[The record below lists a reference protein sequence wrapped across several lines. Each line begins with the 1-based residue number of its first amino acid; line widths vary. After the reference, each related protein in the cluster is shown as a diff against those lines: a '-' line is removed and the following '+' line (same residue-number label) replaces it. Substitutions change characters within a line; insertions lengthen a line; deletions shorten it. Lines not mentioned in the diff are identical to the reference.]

1 MRCPYCKH
9 GSDKVVDSRSSGESI
24 RRRRECMECKRRF
37 TTYEY
42 IEIVPLTVIK
52 RDESREEFQR
62 DKLLR
67 GIYTACKKRPI
78 SPTQID
84 EIALRIE
91 NQLATRDNS
100 EVTYEEIGTLVM
112 KELYDLD
119 SVAYVRFAS
128 VYREFKDTT
137 EFVEQIKTLLETN
150 PKANPSSK
158 IKN

>member
-112 KELYDLD
+112 KLSL
-119 SVAYVRFAS
+119 
-128 VYREFKDTT
+128 
-137 EFVEQIKTLLETN
+137 IH
-150 PKANPSSK
+150 
-158 IKN
+158 I

>member
-150 PKANPSSK
+150 PKANPNSK

>member
-1 MRCPYCKH
+1 M
-9 GSDKVVDSRSSGESI
+9 
-24 RRRRECMECKRRF
+24 
-37 TTYEY
+37 
-42 IEIVPLTVIK
+42 
-52 RDESREEFQR
+52 
-62 DKLLR
+62 R

-150 PKANPSSK
+150 PKANPNSK

>member
-150 PKANPSSK
+150 PKSHSK
-158 IKN
+158 SKN

>member
-1 MRCPYCKH
+1 MRCPFCKH

-42 IEIVPLTVIK
+42 IEIAPLTVIK

-78 SPTQID
+78 SPSQID

-91 NQLATRDNS
+91 NQLAARDNS
-100 EVTYEEIGTLVM
+100 EVTYEEIGSLVM
-112 KELYDLD
+112 KELHELD

-137 EFVEQIKTLLETN
+137 EFVEQIKGLLEAE
-150 PKANPSSK
+150 PKQGK
-158 IKN
+158 K

>member
-1 MRCPYCKH
+1 MRCPFCKH

-24 RRRRECMECKRRF
+24 RRRRECLECNRRF

-42 IEIVPLTVIK
+42 IEIAPLVVIK
-52 RDESREEFQR
+52 RDESREDFQR

-67 GIYTACKKRPI
+67 GIHTACKKRPV
-78 SPTQID
+78 SPFQID

-91 NQLATRDNS
+91 NQLGSRENS
-100 EVTYEEIGTLVM
+100 EVTYDEIGSLVM

-119 SVAYVRFAS
+119 HVAYVRFAS

-137 EFVEQIKTLLETN
+137 EFVEQIKGLLETN
-150 PKANPSSK
+150 NKGQNK
-158 IKN
+158 